1 MYTRNNQI
9 FMAEKIMSLT
19 EARKKIFQIAN
30 EVQDPDTRFI
40 LTENGKAKAI
50 VMSIDEFESW
60 KETFEVMYEIPNLK
74 EEIEEA
80 DREYKRGDY
89 VTLEELL
96 EKEGLVIKDGNV
108 STRPNKKS
116 KKKPTKA

>member
-1 MYTRNNQI
+1 
-9 FMAEKIMSLT
+9 MAEKIMSLT